1 MSKETNQRDSEEV
14 DMIILF
20 NYIGKVFSKLFA
32 FIGSIFKAIYSVF
45 FYALKIII
53 DYFKIIGIVMLV
65 MFAIG
70 WGLEKFTPP
79 LYQSDMLVKPYFDSK
94 YQLVSNINYFNSL
107 IDTKNDSALAGI
119 FGIPATDAKKLKKFK
134 ITTGPETE
142 NQILQQYDSY
152 LQTIDSVRAQNI
164 SYDQFVENRDIYS
177 SELYLISVES
187 YKRDIFQHL
196 ELGFDSI
203 FSNVHS
209 AKKMEVRDK
218 TFEIRKKY
226 YEKDIERLDSLQNV
240 YIYIKKKESERGEAI
255 TGIQGVLPLQ
265 QEKATT
271 FEYEVLKDGRR
282 IRDSIRSIEQIKNEE
297 GDFYDVM
304 SGFQKSG
311 SRLHKFENKF
321 SIIFPLA
328 AFIILIVFFILKK
341 TITYVKNHES

>member
-1 MSKETNQRDSEEV
+1 MSKDLKERDSEEV

-20 NYIGKVFSKLFA
+20 NYIGKAFSRLFA
-32 FIGSIFKAIYSVF
+32 FIGAIFKGIYSVF
-45 FYALKIII
+45 FYVLKVIIS
-53 DYFKIIGIVMLV
+53 YFKIIAIVILLLFVIGLV
-65 MFAIG
+65 M
-70 WGLEKFTPP
+70 EKFTPP
-79 LYQSDMLVKPYFDSK
+79 LFKSEMLVKPYFDSK

-119 FGIPATDAKKLKKFK
+119 FGITRKDAKKLKKFK

-187 YKRDIFQHL
+187 YKRDIFQQL
-196 ELGFDSI
+196 EVGFDSI

-209 AKKMEVRDK
+209 VKKMEIRDK

-226 YEKDIERLDSLQNV
+226 YEMDLERMDSLQNV
-240 YIYIKKKESERGEAI
+240 YLYIKRRESERGEAI

-265 QEKATT
+265 QEKART
-271 FEYEVLKDGRR
+271 FEYELLKDGLR
-282 IRDSIRSIEQIKNEE
+282 IRDSIRSIEQIKNEKGVYYE
-297 GDFYDVM
+297 VL

-311 SRLHKFENKF
+311 TRSYKLENKF
-321 SIIFPLA
+321 SLFLPLVG
-328 AFIILIVFFILKK
+328 FIILIVFFIVKK
-341 TITYVKNHES
+341 SVTYIKNHES